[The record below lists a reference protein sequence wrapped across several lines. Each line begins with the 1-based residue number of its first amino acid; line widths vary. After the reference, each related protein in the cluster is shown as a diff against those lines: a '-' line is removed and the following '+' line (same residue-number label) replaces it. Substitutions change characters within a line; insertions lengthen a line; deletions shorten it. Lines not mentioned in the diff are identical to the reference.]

1 MSILQISKIQVRRG
15 QKNSNSGIPQLSSAE
30 FAWAIDSQ
38 ELFIGNG
45 SISEGAPYVGNTKI
59 LTEHDNIIA
68 LVNSYSYGGPQ
79 NTSSTPRSLQSKL
92 DETVSVLDFGADP
105 SGVSDSTTAFN
116 NACTALYKSAE
127 NQNKKI
133 LFIPAGTYLFLSD
146 LKIPSWAILQGEHS
160 VYTILN
166 IGSNNIR
173 FVSEHLV
180 DFEVFTD
187 SNFPHDIQLS
197 NITINHTSG
206 QTRIT
211 ASRSC
216 KFSHVSWVS
225 DYQLGD
231 IGFVPENA
239 NGLYIL
245 PIVSSGGYISV
256 SGVGVTNSIQQ
267 NFSTT
272 HASTL
277 SSLVGILNADLTFSE
292 NFVAVAVDSSLKIM
306 CNSALAYSTE
316 ISIALTVS
324 VQVDNLTVAS
334 EVTPVLSEYA
344 DGSENVSASVFW
356 ENNTFGTRTTS
367 IDFYDCKFVNT
378 TLAVKCL
385 QYMRF
390 DTFVEFHRSKW
401 DLCDVGIFIVGVTPS
416 LGISQGNYWNITDC
430 RFEDIA
436 NYAMLSTNGIG
447 TKISR
452 SVFNNCGNGV
462 NSAQFP
468 VTAIVKFGESKNN
481 VVVDCSSNR
490 HQASAIP
497 TSQSPS
503 IAVVEFENASYANL
517 IDRNYISVVTSDTP
531 RVLTVLPLSTRFI
544 IIDYFL
550 SIGDTVLSKVSRI
563 GKLNIAVGDDLA
575 GEDNISNISI
585 SDQYSYSPS
594 SPTDTG
600 GAGITNFVFSASVG
614 DIDSDSSIETLVL
627 NYVNPINTGATG
639 VITYSVSYGSV

>member
-68 LVNSYSYGGPQ
+68 LVNSYSYGGQ
-79 NTSSTPRSLQSKL
+79 QYTLSTPRPLQSKL

-105 SGVSDSTTAFN
+105 SGVADSTTAFN
-116 NACTALYKSAE
+116 NACTALYKLGE

-146 LKIPSWAILQGEHS
+146 LKIPSWANLQGEHS

-173 FVSEHLV
+173 FVSENLV
-180 DFEVFTD
+180 NFEVFTD

-197 NITINHTSG
+197 NVTINHTSG
-206 QTRIT
+206 QTVIT
-211 ASRSC
+211 ASRNC

-245 PIVSSGGYISV
+245 PIVSAGGYISV
-256 SGVGVTNSIQQ
+256 SGVGVTSSLQQ
-267 NFSTT
+267 NFSNT
-272 HASTL
+272 HAGTL
-277 SSLVGILNADLTFSE
+277 SSLVGILNADPTFTE
-292 NFVAVAVDSSLKIM
+292 NFIAVAVDSSLKIR
-306 CNSALAYSTE
+306 CNSALASSTE
-316 ISIALTVS
+316 ISLALTVS

-334 EVTPVLSEYA
+334 EVTPVLSEYS
-344 DGSENVSASVFW
+344 DGSQNVPSSIFW
-356 ENNTFGTRTTS
+356 ENNTFGTRTTF
-367 IDFYDCKFVNT
+367 IDFYDCKFVTT

-385 QYMRF
+385 QYMLF
-390 DTFVEFHRSKW
+390 DTAIEFHRSKW

-468 VTAIVKFGESKNN
+468 ATAIVKFGESKNN

-517 IDRNYISVVTSDTP
+517 IDRNYVSVVASDTP

-544 IIDYFL
+544 VIDYFL
-550 SIGDTVLSKVSRI
+550 SIGDTALSKVSRI

-627 NYVNPINTGATG
+627 NYVNPINTGANG